1 MHDLAPPIRLRAGL
15 WLLSVLLILVLFSA
29 ACTGQA
35 AERAPTLEPQ
45 AARGRLVFQK
55 HCERC
60 HAASGEGVVVG
71 PSLAGIAT
79 RGATRIEGMDAE
91 SYIRDSIL
99 NPRSF
104 TVEGFPD
111 NLMPEELEGQ
121 IEDADLDDLVGYLL
135 SLR

>member
-1 MHDLAPPIRLRAGL
+1 MSHLSLATRLRAGL
-15 WLLSVLLILVLFSA
+15 WLLPVLLLT

-35 AERAPTLEPQ
+35 AERVPTLEPQ

-60 HAASGEGVVVG
+60 HATSGDGVVVG

-91 SYIRDSIL
+91 AYIRDSIL
-99 NPRSF
+99 NPRGF

-111 NLMPEELEGQ
+111 NLMPEELDDQ

-135 SLR
+135 TLR